1 VTGGNDTLAN
11 ETADAWTVGLIFR
24 PSFIDGLQLSLDY
37 IDFDITEAIT
47 QFTLTQVMNACYDA
61 DAFPNPFCTQFQR
74 EADGQLPPTNAFTVG
89 FVNAGQRTYKAYVS
103 ELLYGFDALGG
114 SWDINGSL
122 QHITESTR
130 TLLGATT
137 DFKGEINSGAPEWQA
152 NVRVRYARDQW
163 STFVQPRFI
172 GEGIWDNDA
181 APDRYSI
188 PGEGNV
194 WIWNAG
200 FNYQFTDAISAQLN
214 INNLLDELPSAHV
227 TATGNDT
234 FYDNIGRFYRLSLQI
249 SL

>member
-1 VTGGNDTLAN
+1 
-11 ETADAWTVGLIFR
+11 
-24 PSFIDGLQLSLDY
+24 
-37 IDFDITEAIT
+37 
-47 QFTLTQVMNACYDA
+47 MNACYDA
-61 DAFPNPFCTQFQR
+61 DAFPNPFCTQFAR
-74 EADGQLPPTNAFTVG
+74 EADGQLPPNDAFSVG

-103 ELLYGFDALGG
+103 ELLYGFDALDGT
-114 SWDINGSL
+114 WDIFGSL

-152 NVRVRYARDQW
+152 NVRVRYSRDQW
-163 STFVQPRFI
+163 STFLQPRFI
-172 GEGIWDNDA
+172 GKGIWDNDA

-188 PGEGNV
+188 PGEDSV
-194 WIWNAG
+194 FIWNAG
-200 FNYQFTDAISAQLN
+200 FQYEFTDSISAQLN

-227 TATGNDT
+227 IATGNDG